1 MPSSGVL
8 RLYWGQWTGSRQG
21 NDRVSGLALGR
32 PPGLPRA
39 QGGQCIKSM
48 GRGKGGRYVGDMKGR
63 WERTIG
69 QMMPKVMY
77 ERAQEMALDL
87 PARGPAV
94 TATSRVP
101 GEWALEGGN

>member
-1 MPSSGVL
+1 
-8 RLYWGQWTGSRQG
+8 
-21 NDRVSGLALGR
+21 
-32 PPGLPRA
+32 
-39 QGGQCIKSM
+39 
-48 GRGKGGRYVGDMKGR
+48 MKGR